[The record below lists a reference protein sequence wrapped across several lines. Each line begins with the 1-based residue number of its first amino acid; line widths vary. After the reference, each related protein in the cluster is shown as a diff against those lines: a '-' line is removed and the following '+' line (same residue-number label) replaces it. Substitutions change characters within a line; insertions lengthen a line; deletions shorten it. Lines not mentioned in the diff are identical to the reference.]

1 MGSLCIGTRGS
12 PLALAQAEAVRDLV
26 RGHHPGLDVSLE
38 VIRTSGDR
46 FVDRNLAEIGGKGL
60 FTKEIE
66 DALIA
71 GTIDI
76 AVHSMKDVPTWLP
89 EGLGIFCML
98 KREDPRDVLIAPK
111 AAGIADLAP
120 GAVVGTASLR
130 RKAQILRLRPDLKV
144 VPFRGNVQT
153 RLEKLA
159 RGEADATLLAL
170 AGLKRLGLADE
181 IVTQGPGVIL
191 GLDDMLPAPSQGAV
205 GIECRANDE
214 NVRQLLA
221 PLNHVPTMVRIAAE
235 RSALEALDG
244 SCRTPIAALAEFAD
258 ADSDDIDVEA
268 ATLDLRV
275 LVAKPDGSA
284 VLETTR
290 QGPGRDAAALGRDAG
305 EELAGA
311 AGPGFFDEAPAAAG
325 G

>member
-1 MGSLCIGTRGS
+1 M
-12 PLALAQAEAVRDLV
+12 ALAQAEAMRDLV
-26 RGHHPGLDVSLE
+26 RDHYPGLDVSLE

-46 FVDRNLAEIGGKGL
+46 FLDRNLSEIGGKGL

-71 GTIDI
+71 GRIDI

-98 KREDPRDVLIAPK
+98 EREDPRDVLIAPQ
-111 AAGIADLAP
+111 AHGLDDLDP

-130 RKAQILRLRPDLKV
+130 RKAQILRRRPDLKV

-153 RLEKLA
+153 RLEKLE
-159 RGEADATLLAL
+159 RGEVDATLLAL
-170 AGLKRLGLADE
+170 AGLKRLGLAHE
-181 IVTQGPGVIL
+181 ITDGGPGTIL

-205 GIECRANDE
+205 GIECRSDDE

-221 PLNHVPTMVRIAAE
+221 PLNHEATLVRVAAE

-244 SCRTPIAALAEFAD
+244 SCRTPIAALAVFAD
-258 ADSDDIDVEA
+258 GDGDDIDVEA

-284 VLETTR
+284 VFETTR

-305 EELAGA
+305 EELAA
-311 AGPGFFDEAPAAAG
+311 AVGPGFFDQAPVAPAG